1 MHAMRKNTG
10 ERREKAPHGLRSLM
24 RSSIM
29 QDFSKHSLLDVLLPF
44 IRKFCK
50 NTAKINKLQLL
61 KVMCCTEFILK
72 PFYS

>member
-1 MHAMRKNTG
+1 MRAMRKNTG
-10 ERREKAPHGLRSLM
+10 ERREKAPRGLRSLM

-61 KVMCCTEFILK
+61 KVMCCTEFVAL
-72 PFYS
+72 F